1 MRAATLIVSTL
12 SLACSATTL
21 AIAYLGAKRI
31 QEEGRAAKAKSNE
44 AIDRF
49 RQALENMEV

>member
-12 SLACSATTL
+12 SLTCSAATL

-49 RQALENMEV
+49 RQALENLEV

>member
-1 MRAATLIVSTL
+1 MRAAILIVSTL

-44 AIDRF
+44 AIERF
-49 RQALENMEV
+49 RKSLENLEV